1 MKSKIAISSGK
12 GGTGKTFI
20 STNIARSLE
29 KSGKAV
35 HYIDCDVEAPNGHL
49 FLKPEITKHED
60 LSIPSPIG
68 VDEEKCTKCKKCE
81 EACHY
86 NAIAIVSEKVLF
98 FQDLCHTCGACTIV
112 CPTGAVIEKDRKIGE
127 VIHGKSGNIG
137 FHYALLKTGEGGMAP
152 RLVKNLK
159 KYASDG
165 INIFDTSP
173 GTACPVVEAVIHAD
187 LTVLVTDPTPFGVND
202 LKLSVDMCRA
212 VEQEPVILINRADYM
227 DDNLKRYCKEEGL
240 EIIGEVPDD
249 RRIAEC
255 YSEGNLAVEKLPEY
269 QSLFSDIA
277 LNMINRAQEDRHVR
291 QKAVSQVKSKKE
303 NLEYEKETRS
313 KKARTS
319 ELIVVSGKGGTGK
332 TSIAASFCALDK
344 KLAIAD
350 CDVDAADLHL
360 ILQPE
365 IKNRGL
371 FSGGDN
377 AWIDTKKCT
386 GCGECFRQCR
396 FEAIRKSSHNGKDV
410 YSIDQM
416 ACEGCGV
423 CCIVCPEKA
432 VNCEPAI
439 NGEWYTSTTRF
450 GPMSHAKLGV
460 AEENSGRLVTLVKN
474 KKDELAAKDNLHNS
488 LIDGSPGTGC
498 PVIASITGA
507 DYALIVTEPTVSGIH
522 DLKRILDVTSF
533 FKVKSGIIVNKYD
546 INTKKT
552 DEIRSVAEETGASF
566 LGTLPYDK
574 RVTEAQVRGLSVI
587 EYTNEGI
594 SQRIKELWNFV
605 KKECFGTN
613 GENG

>member
-1 MKSKIAISSGK
+1 MKLNIAISSGK
-12 GGTGKTFI
+12 GGTGKTFV

-29 KSGKAV
+29 KSGNAV
-35 HYIDCDVEAPNGHL
+35 CYIDCDVEAPNGHL
-49 FLKPEITKHED
+49 FLKPEIEKKVD
-60 LSIPSPIG
+60 LSIPSPMG
-68 VDEEKCTKCKKCE
+68 VDEEKCTKCRKCE

-86 NAIAIVSEKVLF
+86 NAIAVVNDKVLF

-112 CPTGAVIEKDRKIGE
+112 CPVDAVIEKDRKIGT
-127 VIHGKSGNIG
+127 VMHGKSGSIG

-152 RLVKNLK
+152 RLIKNLK
-159 KYASDG
+159 KYATDG
-165 INIFDTSP
+165 INLLDSSP
-173 GTACPVVEAVIHAD
+173 GTACPVVETVVHTD

-212 VEQEPVILINRADYM
+212 LEQEPVVLVNRADYM
-227 DDNLKRYCKEEGL
+227 DDNLKKYCKEENL
-240 EIIGEVPDD
+240 EIIGEIPDD

-255 YSEGNLAVEKLPEY
+255 YSEGDLAVEKLPEY
-269 QSLFSDIA
+269 QSLISDIA
-277 LNMINRAQEDRHVR
+277 RTIIKRAQEERPVR
-291 QKAVSQVKSKKE
+291 QKPVSEVKNKKE
-303 NLEYEKETRS
+303 NLEYEKETRP
-313 KKARTS
+313 KRARTS
-319 ELIVVSGKGGTGK
+319 ELVVISGKGGTGK
-332 TSIAASFCALDK
+332 TSVAACFCALDK
-344 KLAIAD
+344 NMAIAD

-365 IKNRGL
+365 VKNRGL
-371 FSGGDN
+371 FSGGDS
-377 AWIDTKKCT
+377 AWIDPKQCT

-396 FEAIRKSSHNGKDV
+396 FEAIQETLENGKTI

-423 CCIVCPEKA
+423 CCLVCPDDA
-432 VNCEPAI
+432 VKCEPAI
-439 NGEWYTSTTRF
+439 NGEWYTSHTRF

-474 KKDELAAKDNLHNS
+474 KKDELAAENNLKNA

-522 DLKRILDVTSF
+522 DLKRILDVTAF

-546 INTKKT
+546 LNTGKT
-552 DEIRSVAEETGASF
+552 DEIRSVAKETGASF

-574 RVTEAQVRGLSVI
+574 RVTEAQVRGLSVV

-594 SQRIKELWNFV
+594 APKIRELWDII
-605 KKECFGTN
+605 KKECFRN
-613 GENG
+613 NRENG